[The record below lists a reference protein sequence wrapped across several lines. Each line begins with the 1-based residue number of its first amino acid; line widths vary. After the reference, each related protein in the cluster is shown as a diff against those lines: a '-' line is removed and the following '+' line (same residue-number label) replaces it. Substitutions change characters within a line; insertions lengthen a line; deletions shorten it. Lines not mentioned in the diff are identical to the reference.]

1 MSRMRTIE
9 LERPIVSVE
18 ILNDSGG
25 DADLRAC
32 VGEDPQIRE
41 EQVMLMQQLEAQ
53 KAEVSQLCVALQG
66 LVEKLE
72 KFYKEVF
79 AAQKEKIANLSVEIA
94 RKVLM
99 QKVDKGDYEIES
111 IIQEAL
117 GSAPTREEL
126 VVHLNPEDLA
136 QWEKIQQDGA
146 AGDLCGVKFMAD
158 AGIGRAECIVESP
171 KGKIKSLIEQHLEQI
186 GKALGKAE

>member
-1 MSRMRTIE
+1 MRTIE

-32 VGEDPQIRE
+32 AREDSQVRE
-41 EQVMLMQQLEAQ
+41 EQVMLMQQLQTQ
-53 KAEVSQLCVALQG
+53 KAEVSQLCAALQG
-66 LVEKLE
+66 LVDKLE

-79 AAQKEKIANLSVEIA
+79 AAHKEKIANLSLEIA

-99 QKVDKGDYEIES
+99 QKVSKGDYEIES

-117 GSAPTREEL
+117 DSAPTREDL
-126 VVHLNPEDLA
+126 VVHLNPADLA

-146 AGDLCGVKFMAD
+146 AGDLSGVEFTAD
-158 AGIGRAECIVESP
+158 AGIGRAECVVESP
-171 KGKIKSLIEQHLEQI
+171 KGKIESLIEQHLEQI
-186 GKALGKAE
+186 GKALGEAE